1 MTQTANT
8 RRRFSGT
15 LNFPEPVKRGETALR
30 RADIDWEV
38 QATKLSDLTG
48 KVGGER
54 WTAAV
59 RTDTDEM
66 IGVNGRRHNVIQNSA
81 LAELGDAIVQ
91 MNDGFAYV
99 GGGSMYGGSKT
110 FLVLSSDKVFHF
122 GQDDDTGTQ
131 SVLLVN
137 DFDGNCPIQGIGFVG
152 RYNCMNQM
160 NGLLRRKTGHRLVSV
175 SHTANHTWKLE
186 AAKDTLRALAHEM
199 DDLEVEIQ
207 RLLAFELQ
215 RGDAALVAAGPA
227 PKADHRSRS
236 TDDGLPHRVH
246 PAVQPA
252 PRRHG
257 TRCGDGSPGH
267 RRAHVQECRPRDSSH
282 QPGYRRQLPDDASG
296 PHRRLLKGR
305 RRAGRQ

>member
-227 PKADHRSRS
+227 PKADGTNERAITAHEARMTAFLTEYTRPYNQHLDGTALGAVMAAQGIDEHMSRS
-236 TDDGLPHRVH
+236 ADRETARINRVIGANF
-246 PAVQPA
+246 PTM
-252 PRRHG
+252 RRVL
-257 TRCGDGSPGH
+257 TVVS
-267 RRAHVQECRPRDSSH
+267 
-282 QPGYRRQLPDDASG
+282 
-296 PHRRLLKGR
+296 
-305 RRAGRQ
+305 